1 MNQLFDKS
9 IELHFFDS
17 VNSATPI
24 DSIVIPDTGYK
35 PNITLS
41 ATFRP
46 SDVMNEVE
54 IRIVN
59 YYPSVPLSSYKWM
72 TITAGYKHNSDS
84 ATLSGQVKV
93 AYQESPSPD
102 GVTFISLLVGHAEDV
117 LNRDITVNTYPNA
130 GMTTDTIFDALIIG
144 LSSTG
149 TPWKLV
155 NSSFLKALPV
165 HVTSTTPKSTD
176 IAGFNFQGK
185 PIDCLNKIKD
195 RWKIAY
201 LIDGTNLIIY
211 TPNKGRTGEGAIQIN
226 WLSSP
231 PMATASGITFVA
243 PWNPKIRPGIVIQID
258 PLYFRQTFG
267 GAQITYQPDGLMI
280 VQTVSLNYNTVTNQN
295 AMTVLALNTYEV
307 PQASGS

>member
-1 MNQLFDKS
+1 MNQIFDKS

-41 ATFRP
+41 ATFHP

-72 TITAGYKHNSDS
+72 TITAGYKHNYDS

-102 GVTFISLLVGHAEDV
+102 GVTFISMLVGHAEDV
-117 LNRDITVNTYPNA
+117 LNRDVNISIPGTSQGATSDDILNGLITQ
-130 GMTTDTIFDALIIG
+130 M
-144 LSSTG
+144 SSTG
-149 TPWKLV
+149 TQWKLV
-155 NSSFLKALPV
+155 NSSILDKKALYPV
-165 HVTSTTPKSTD
+165 
-176 IAGFNFQGK
+176 GFNFQGK

-201 LIDGTNLIIY
+201 LIDGINLIIY
-211 TPNKGRTGEGAIQIN
+211 TPNKGRTGEDAIQIN

-243 PWNPKIRPGIVIQID
+243 PWNPKIRPGMVIQID